1 MWAGFNWQ
9 RGLIERWELG
19 PGGVVIRP
27 GPKLWLLN
35 PPHVRYIA
43 KEAELASELWRHNIS
58 IIAAVIIQ
66 HWGLR
71 CGGVVRA
78 KLDQLNIWKESTGS
92 FWWSIENA
100 K

>member
-1 MWAGFNWQ
+1 M
-9 RGLIERWELG
+9 
-19 PGGVVIRP
+19 
-27 GPKLWLLN
+27 WLLN

-71 CGGVVRA
+71 CGGEGFEKR
-78 KLDQLNIWKESTGS
+78 DHLNMWKGGTVFILSGAGKCKIMGLQTLKAEKKGGQQMG
-92 FWWSIENA
+92 EE
-100 K
+100 